1 VFLALIARLKN
12 AKDIDR
18 AISAQIPDPEKYPK
32 LYELV
37 TKLMV
42 HNPCGAANPNAP
54 CIKDGKCSKG
64 YPKPFQAQTQ
74 LSEDGYTLYAR
85 PDNGRHFI
93 NAKGQTITNQWIV
106 PHCPKYVIF
115 FPFDLE
121 IRALIFFAQ
130 CTAAVPLPYECGMLH
145 FYQGYRVHPQ
155 IYFQGP

>member
-1 VFLALIARLKN
+1 LVYTIEFQKHGYSHIHILVFLALIAHLKN
-12 AKDIDR
+12 AKDIDQ

-54 CIKDGKCSKG
+54 CMKDGKCSKG

-74 LSEDGYTLYAR
+74 LSEDGYTLYAH

-93 NAKGQTITNQWIV
+93 DAKGRHSPINGLLYIV
-106 PHCPKYVIF
+106 PSMWF
-115 FPFDLE
+115 FSF
-121 IRALIFFAQ
+121 
-130 CTAAVPLPYECGMLH
+130 
-145 FYQGYRVHPQ
+145 
-155 IYFQGP
+155 